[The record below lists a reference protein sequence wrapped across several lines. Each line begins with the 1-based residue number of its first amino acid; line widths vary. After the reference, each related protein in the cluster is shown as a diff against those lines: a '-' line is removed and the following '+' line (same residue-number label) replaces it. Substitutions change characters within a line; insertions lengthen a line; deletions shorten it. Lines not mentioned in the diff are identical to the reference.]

1 MAFQKQKNI
10 LSDEYEARKCG
21 FTNGN
26 GASEMA
32 SFLIGK

>member
-1 MAFQKQKNI
+1 MAFSKISIFSEK
-10 LSDEYEARKCG
+10 YEARKCG

>member
-1 MAFQKQKNI
+1 MAFSKI
-10 LSDEYEARKCG
+10 SIFSDEYEARKSG